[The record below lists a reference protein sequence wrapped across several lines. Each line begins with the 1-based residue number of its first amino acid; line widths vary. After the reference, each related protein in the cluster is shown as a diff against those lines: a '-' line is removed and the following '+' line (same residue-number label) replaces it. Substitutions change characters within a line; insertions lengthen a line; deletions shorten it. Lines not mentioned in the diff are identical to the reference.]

1 MNSQHDKLL
10 KYLETFPKGK
20 MIEVF
25 GTNQPTL
32 DNMDEAKRFAEG
44 MRKNIGDSGIATVE
58 VSYNRVIVQVAEG
71 VAILHK

>member
-1 MNSQHDKLL
+1 MNSQHEKLL